1 MRLVKPY
8 AVILIT
14 ISLGFAQVK
23 LAQESKGS
31 KTASRRSLEQDMDKT
46 VSPCMSF
53 YPYACG
59 KWVKD
64 NPIPPDQSRWGQFN
78 ELTERNREILH
89 GILEKA
95 AKAGAQRSAH
105 TVISTATAW
114 TRKRSRPKPPLR

>member
-64 NPIPPDQSRWGQFN
+64 NPIPPDQSRRRMD
-78 ELTERNREILH
+78 RNSCKGSRFCPCPVRDC
-89 GILEKA
+89 
-95 AKAGAQRSAH
+95 AGKQSLSLCFLARASPARSPGK
-105 TVISTATAW
+105 S
-114 TRKRSRPKPPLR
+114 

>member
-8 AVILIT
+8 ALILIM

-31 KTASRRSLEQDMDKT
+31 KTASRPSLEQDMDKT

-59 KWVKD
+59 KWMKD
-64 NPIPPDQSRWGQFN
+64 NPIPPDQPRWAQFN
-78 ELTERNREILH
+78 DLTEPNRNILR
-89 GILEKA
+89 GISHTA
-95 AKAGAQRSAH
+95 PHAGAHPR
-105 TVISTATAW
+105 
-114 TRKRSRPKPPLR
+114 